1 MTPFKVEDG
10 FTPQFDATSSY
21 SVWPQN
27 QQPAY
32 VHEYSLTT
40 EYALSNTLSLSVGY
54 LGETGQHLADYRNAN
69 QLTLAQ
75 ATIIANLPDGRADSC
90 FCSRALH
97 ESRRPKWRPAGH

>member
-1 MTPFKVEDG
+1 MESG
-10 FTPQFDATSSY
+10 FTPEFDATSSY

-40 EYALSNTLSLSVGY
+40 EYALSNTLSLSAGY

-75 ATIIANLPDGRADSC
+75 ATIIANLPDGAPIPAAAVAP
-90 FCSRALH
+90 FTNLVG
-97 ESRRPKWRPAGH
+97 PKWRAPGY